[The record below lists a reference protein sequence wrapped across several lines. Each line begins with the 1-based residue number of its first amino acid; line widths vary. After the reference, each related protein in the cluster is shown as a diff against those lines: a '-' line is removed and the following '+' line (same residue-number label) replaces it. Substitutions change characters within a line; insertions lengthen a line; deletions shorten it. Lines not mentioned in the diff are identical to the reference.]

1 MGWFGYGIYDGDSTQ
16 TCHLDFLKRA
26 GCKKKYSEIIE
37 SFFKTNKT
45 TLDKQTINLVINNI
59 DKIISKM
66 PKVIQSNISNSV
78 YFKDESDAVEWQML
92 LSLCLD
98 NKIKP
103 NELIKQ
109 NGIFA
114 TEYLLHYH
122 ADSFTSPSARKANLR
137 RFLSKA
143 LKA

>member
-1 MGWFGYGIYDGDSTQ
+1 MGWFGHGIYDGDDTQ
-16 TCHLDFLKRA
+16 TFHLDFLKRA
-26 GCKKKYSEIIE
+26 GCKKKYSEMIE

-45 TLDKQTINLVINNI
+45 LLDKETKNLVIHNI
-59 DKIISKM
+59 PKILDKM
-66 PKVIQSNISNSV
+66 PKAIQSNIGNNI
-78 YFKDESDAVEWQML
+78 YFKDEVDAVEWQML
-92 LSLCLD
+92 LSLFLD

-103 NELIKQ
+103 TQLIKH

-122 ADSFTSPSARKANLR
+122 ADSFTNPSARKANLR